1 MKFFIDIRAFLFQ
14 IYNAV
19 LIIAATC
26 FFSATNL
33 PLYHELQRL
42 NYIDQPLHH
51 ELQRLAYIYSATIL
65 LIAVTNA

>member
-19 LIIAATC
+19 AATC

-33 PLYHELQRL
+33 TLYHELQRL

-51 ELQRLAYIYSATIL
+51 ELQRLA
-65 LIAVTNA
+65 